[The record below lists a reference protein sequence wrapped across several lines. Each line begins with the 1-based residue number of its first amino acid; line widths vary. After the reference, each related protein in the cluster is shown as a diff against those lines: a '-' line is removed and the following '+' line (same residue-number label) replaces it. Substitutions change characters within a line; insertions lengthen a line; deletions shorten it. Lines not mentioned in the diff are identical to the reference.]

1 MRIGIDLRLLAGGER
16 VAGRGMGRY
25 TVEQLRQVS
34 RLASGHELV
43 LFCRADADLGP
54 LGEEIRSHPRT
65 SWVWLPPL
73 NGRPGLELNR
83 SADVLRGTAE
93 LQRHLI
99 EQDLAVFHA
108 TAPCHLGDL
117 VPARLDACP
126 LVATHYDAIPL
137 VYPRHYLVHGSE
149 HARAYE
155 RGLELVRRA
164 EAVVAISEHA
174 RQEARLYVGAHG
186 DRIRVAYPVAA
197 PCFRPLAESERE
209 RRLAPLRER
218 FALRGEYLLCLSHLH
233 HSKGLP
239 TLFAAY
245 ERLSAD
251 LRAGL
256 PLVLAASLD
265 PAEEATIQKRAEH
278 AGIAPSLVL
287 AGQMSDD
294 ELATLYNGATLLVH
308 PSRREGFGLPVL
320 EAMACG
326 LPVIAT
332 RGGALP
338 ELAGDAAVMTPPA
351 DAAALSEAIARLH
364 RDAELRREL
373 GRRGRERAA
382 QFRGEELGMRT
393 LRAYEEAAQRRP
405 PSGRFRLAMW
415 TPVPPQESGIAEY
428 ALELGEELA
437 DGADIELF
445 VDDGVLP
452 RPELAAAAAAR
463 HFHEFAPRHR
473 RCPFDAIVYQV
484 GASSFHLYMA
494 EPLRQWPGIV
504 TLHDL
509 TWGALVHRFASIW
522 GDEGA
527 FERELRSAE
536 GDEAL
541 SEYRRLRESDAAALG
556 ERLEE
561 FFSRR
566 DMLAP
571 IVAASLAQ
579 VVHLPHAAARLA
591 AHAGSRVVVLP
602 MGVRDP
608 RLALAGCGAAE
619 VRRGHGIEESAFLVG
634 VFGIIDPVKRLH
646 VALQAFAALAL
657 EFPESLLVVVGSC
670 PDSAYERRLRALAA
684 ALGVADRVL
693 FLGRVGHRE
702 FERLLLVC
710 DVVVN
715 LRYPFREQM
724 SATLARAV
732 AAGKPVVVTE
742 IPGWEHLPPSFCL
755 RVAPDDAEVE
765 RLTDHLRLLAAEP
778 AARRRM
784 GSAARAFY
792 DREAT
797 LETMA
802 EGYRHLLAKVYGRP
816 LGPPRVHYPPT
827 RGSLPYCKVLESED
841 LEHELLAS
849 FLAALLPRWRSR
861 RRRPAVPRAA
871 LAAAATLRA
880 FHEHGVLRHAARVLA
895 VSGVATPGIDAL
907 RSGVGELLV
916 LRETGAGEAV
926 RERAGLPFPDASFN
940 AVWAARWLERT
951 PSRQEVAM
959 TLREL
964 ARVTTAGGLV
974 ALTVPVL
981 LASPE
986 DAARDGAPPG
996 AEEVREVAGEAGLE
1010 PVGELSTRISEA
1022 TLVAPR
1028 QPLGWDPP
1036 AAIDD
1041 GALVRVRDG
1050 QVFAFLQLLLR
1061 KPGGVP

>member
-1 MRIGIDLRLLAGGER
+1 MRVGIDLRLLAGRER
-16 VAGRGMGRY
+16 IAGWGMARY
-25 TVEQLRQVS
+25 TAEQLHQVS
-34 RLASGHELV
+34 RLAQGHELV
-43 LFCRADADLGP
+43 LFCRVDADLAP
-54 LGEEIRSHPRT
+54 LGEEIRSHPGI

-73 NGRPGLELNR
+73 NGRPALELNH
-83 SADVLRGTAE
+83 SAEVMRGTAE

-99 EQDLAVFHA
+99 EQDLDVFHA
-108 TAPCHLGDL
+108 TAPCYLGDL

-137 VYPRHYLVHGSE
+137 VYPRTYLVHGPE

-164 EAVVAISEHA
+164 EAVVAVSEHA

-186 DRIRVAYPVAA
+186 DRISVTYPVAA

-251 LRAGL
+251 LRAEL

-265 PAEEATIQKRAEH
+265 PAEEATIRSRAEH

-287 AGQMSDD
+287 TGQLSDD

-308 PSRREGFGLPVL
+308 PSRREGFGLPLL

-326 LPVIAT
+326 LPVIAS

-338 ELAGDAAVMTPPA
+338 ELAGNAAVLTPPA

-382 QFRGEELGMRT
+382 EFRGEELGRRT

-405 PSGRFRLAMW
+405 RSERFRLAMW

-437 DGADIELF
+437 EGADIELF
-445 VDDGVLP
+445 IDDGVLP
-452 RPELAAAAAAR
+452 RPDLAPVAAAR

-473 RCPFDAIVYQV
+473 RRPFDAILYQV
-484 GASSFHLYMA
+484 GASAFHLYMA
-494 EPLRQWPGIV
+494 GPLRQWPGII

-522 GDEGA
+522 GDEGS
-527 FERELRSAE
+527 FERKLWSAE

-541 SEYRRLRESDAAALG
+541 SEYRRIRENDGAALS

-571 IVAASLAQ
+571 IVVASLAQ

-619 VRRGHGIEESAFLVG
+619 VRQGHGIDEGAFLVG

-646 VALQAFAALAL
+646 VALRAFAALAL

-670 PDSAYERRLRALAA
+670 PDSAYESQLRALAA
-684 ALGVADRVL
+684 ELGVAERVL
-693 FLGRVGHRE
+693 FLGRLGHRE
-702 FERLLLVC
+702 FERLLLAC

-732 AAGKPVVVTE
+732 AAGKPVVVSE
-742 IPGWEHLPPSFCL
+742 IPGWEHLPSSFCL
-755 RVAPDDAEVE
+755 RVAPGDAEVE
-765 RLTDHLRLLAAEP
+765 RLTDQLRFLASEP
-778 AARRRM
+778 AARQRM
-784 GSAARAFY
+784 GSAARSFY
-792 DREAT
+792 DQGAT

-802 EGYRHLLAKVYGRP
+802 EGYRDLLSEVCGRP
-816 LGPPRVHYPPT
+816 LPPPRVDYAPR
-827 RGSLPYCKVLESED
+827 RGPLPYCKVLESED
-841 LEHELLAS
+841 LEHELLAP
-849 FLAALLPRWRSR
+849 FLATLLPRWQSQR
-861 RRRPAVPRAA
+861 RRGAVPRAA

-880 FHEHGVLRHAARVLA
+880 FHELGVLRRTARVLA
-895 VSGVATPGIDAL
+895 VSGAVTPGIDAL

-916 LRETGAGEAV
+916 LRDSPHG
-926 RERAGLPFPDASFN
+926 AGLPFPSASFG
-940 AVWAARWLERT
+940 AAWAANWLART
-951 PSRQEVAM
+951 ASRGEVAM

-964 ARVTTAGGLV
+964 ARVTAAGGLV

-986 DAARDGAPPG
+986 DTVRVETPPG
-996 AEEVREVAGEAGLE
+996 ADEVREVAGEARLE
-1010 PVGELSTRISEA
+1010 PVGELSTTISEA